1 MPRIPSILVAGAL
14 LATLAGCGATV
25 PPAGMARDQPPQAG
39 SPPVA
44 WLSTQGRCLVST
56 PFSRLSCRLLMK
68 HDADGAL
75 RLTMLA
81 DEGPLLLDAGQVGE
95 VVTVHSGHPDL
106 LPRAGLLVG
115 LAVAAWG
122 DLPSTT
128 PEWGSDHWLVRG
140 TGRTVHLGG
149 DPLLPRVVD
158 ANGMT
163 FAIGD
168 YRWTAAGLL
177 AHRASLT
184 APGVEVTL
192 TLGMDADASLQGRAG
207 AAASSAP

>member
-1 MPRIPSILVAGAL
+1 MLRALVVSVVVAL
-14 LATLAGCGATV
+14 LASCGASV
-25 PPAGMARDQPPQAG
+25 PPAGMAREQPPQAG

-44 WLSTQGRCLVST
+44 WRSTQGRCLVST
-56 PFSRLSCRLLMK
+56 PFSRLSCRLLVK
-68 HDADGAL
+68 HGAAGAL

-81 DEGPLLLDAGQVGE
+81 DEGPLLLDAEQVGD

-106 LPRAGLLVG
+106 LPRAGMLIG

-122 DLPSTT
+122 DLPSAT
-128 PEWGSDHWLVRG
+128 PEWSSDHWLVRG
-140 TGRTVHLGG
+140 STRTVHLGG

-158 ANGMT
+158 AGGLA
-163 FAIGD
+163 FAVGD

-192 TLGMDADASLQGRAG
+192 TLGTDADASLQAKVGSG
-207 AAASSAP
+207 ASSPP